1 MSVDFTDF
9 STVANL
15 GEYMRKEIDL
25 LDRAIEVF
33 ARGFC
38 FTRSFTHPY
47 LAERIGQI
55 WVVRDAP
62 RKRGAYRREEWIAHG
77 VTPEEID
84 ETARKYTRGRFAV
97 CAIHGVN
104 ESDQPLRAGFKTL
117 NYRLGGTE
125 PVMVHQLK
133 RIPRF
138 DSSVEIVRVTT
149 EDLAE
154 RVNKAA
160 RFRQILPEHLVSDS
174 PLRQYAALIDN
185 RPVGWVRSI
194 DVAKATWCADM
205 YVVPEFRRRGIARA
219 MMAQML
225 RDDRAHGSEL
235 AVLTASHAGAKLYPI
250 VGYKQ
255 IATLMLYT
263 PRKD

>member
-1 MSVDFTDF
+1 M
-9 STVANL
+9 
-15 GEYMRKEIDL
+15 EIL
-25 LDRAIEVF
+25 QHAIEVF

-47 LAERIGQI
+47 LAERVGQI

-62 RKRGAYRREEWIAHG
+62 RKRGEYRREEWIAYG

-84 ETARKYTRGRFAV
+84 ETARKHTRGRFAV
-97 CAIHGVN
+97 CAIYGVN
-104 ESDQPLRAGFKTL
+104 ESDQPLREGFKAL

-125 PVMVHQLK
+125 PIMVHELK

-138 DSSVEIVRVTT
+138 DSSVEILRVTT
-149 EDLAE
+149 ADLAE

-160 RFRQILPEHLVSDS
+160 RSRQVLSEHLAKDS
-174 PLRQYAALIDN
+174 PLRQYVALVDDK
-185 RPVGWVRSI
+185 PVGWVRSI
-194 DVAKATWCADM
+194 DVEQATWCSDM
-205 YVVPEFRRRGIARA
+205 YVMPEFRRRGIARA

-225 RDDRAHGSEL
+225 RDDRAHGSKL

-255 IATLMLYT
+255 IGTLMLYT
-263 PRKD
+263 PKKD

>member
-1 MSVDFTDF
+1 MGT
-9 STVANL
+9 
-15 GEYMRKEIDL
+15 EIL
-25 LDRAIEVF
+25 HHAIEVF

-47 LAERIGQI
+47 LAERVGEI

-62 RKRGAYRREEWIAHG
+62 RKRGEYRREEWISYRA
-77 VTPEEID
+77 TPEEID
-84 ETARKYTRGRFAV
+84 ETARKHTRGRFAI
-97 CAIHGVN
+97 CAIYGVN
-104 ESDQPLRAGFKTL
+104 ESDQPLREGFKAL

-125 PVMVHQLK
+125 PIMVHALK

-138 DSSVEIVRVTT
+138 EEPAKIVRVTT
-149 EDLAE
+149 ADLAD

-160 RFRQILPEHLVSDS
+160 RARQILSEHLVKDS
-174 PLRQYAALIDN
+174 PLRQYVALVDDK
-185 RPVGWVRSI
+185 PVGWVRSI
-194 DVAKATWCADM
+194 DVEQATWCADM

-225 RDDRAHGSEL
+225 RGDRAHGSKL

-255 IATLMLYT
+255 VGTLMLYT
-263 PRKD
+263 PKKD

>member
-1 MSVDFTDF
+1 MTQ
-9 STVANL
+9 
-15 GEYMRKEIDL
+15 EIDL
-25 LDRAIEVF
+25 LHWAIEVF
-33 ARGFC
+33 AHGFC

-47 LAERIGQI
+47 LAERVGEI

-62 RKRGAYRREEWIAHG
+62 RKRGEYRREEWIAHG
-77 VTPEEID
+77 ITPEEVD
-84 ETARKYTRGRFAV
+84 ATARKHTRGRFAI
-97 CAIHGVN
+97 CAIHGTD

-125 PVMVHQLK
+125 PIMVHELK

-138 DSSVEIVRVTT
+138 DSAVEIARVTT
-149 EDLAE
+149 ADLADL
-154 RVNKAA
+154 VNKAA
-160 RFRQILPEHLVSDS
+160 RARQILTEHLGKDS
-174 PLRQYAALIDN
+174 PLRQYVALVDN
-185 RPVGWVRSI
+185 KPVGWVRSI
-194 DVAKATWCADM
+194 DVCQATWCADM
-205 YVVPEFRRRGIARA
+205 YVMPEFRRRGIARA

-255 IATLMLYT
+255 IGTLMLYT
-263 PRKD
+263 PKKN

>member
-1 MSVDFTDF
+1 MGT
-9 STVANL
+9 
-15 GEYMRKEIDL
+15 EIL
-25 LDRAIEVF
+25 HHAIEVF

-38 FTRSFTHPY
+38 FTRSLTHPY
-47 LAERIGQI
+47 LAERVGQI

-62 RKRGAYRREEWIAHG
+62 RKRGEYRREEWIAHG

-84 ETARKYTRGRFAV
+84 ETARKHTRGRFAV
-97 CAIHGVN
+97 CAIYGVN
-104 ESDQPLRAGFKTL
+104 ESDQPLREGFKAL

-125 PVMVHQLK
+125 PIMVHELK

-138 DSSVEIVRVTT
+138 DSSVEILRVTT
-149 EDLAE
+149 ADLAE

-160 RFRQILPEHLVSDS
+160 RSRQVLPEHLAKDS
-174 PLRQYAALIDN
+174 PLRQYVALVDDK
-185 RPVGWVRSI
+185 PVGWVRSI
-194 DVAKATWCADM
+194 DVEQATWCSDM
-205 YVVPEFRRRGIARA
+205 YVMPEFHRRGIARA

-225 RDDRAHGSEL
+225 RDDRAHGSKL

-255 IATLMLYT
+255 IGTLMLYT
-263 PRKD
+263 PKKD

>member
-1 MSVDFTDF
+1 
-9 STVANL
+9 
-15 GEYMRKEIDL
+15 MRKELDL
-25 LDRAIEVF
+25 LYHAIEVF

-47 LAERIGQI
+47 LAERIGNI

-62 RKRGAYRREEWIAHG
+62 RNRGNYRREEWIAHG
-77 VTPEEID
+77 VTPEKID
-84 ETARKYTRGRFAV
+84 ATARKHTRGKFAI

-104 ESDQPLRAGFKTL
+104 ESDQPLRVGFKAL

-125 PVMVHQLK
+125 PVMVHELK

-138 DSSVEIVRVTT
+138 EAPVEIVRVTT
-149 EDLAE
+149 ADLAE

-160 RFRQILPEHLVSDS
+160 GVRQVLPEHLEKDS
-174 PLRQYAALIDN
+174 PLRQYAALADDK
-185 RPVGWVRSI
+185 PVGWVRSI
-194 DVAKATWCADM
+194 DVVGATWCADM
-205 YVVPEFRRRGIARA
+205 YVMPEFRRRGIARA

-225 RDDRAHGSEL
+225 RDDRTNGSKL
-235 AVLTASHAGAKLYPI
+235 AVLTASHAGAKLYPL
-250 VGYKQ
+250 VGYRH

-263 PRKD
+263 PKKN

>member
-1 MSVDFTDF
+1 M
-9 STVANL
+9 
-15 GEYMRKEIDL
+15 GKEIDL
-25 LDRAIEVF
+25 LHHAIEVF

-38 FTRSFTHPY
+38 FTRSLTHPY
-47 LAERIGQI
+47 LAERVGQI

-62 RKRGAYRREEWIAHG
+62 RKRGEYRREEWIAYG

-84 ETARKYTRGRFAV
+84 ETACKHTRGRFAV

-104 ESDQPLRAGFKTL
+104 ESDQPLREGFKAL

-125 PVMVHQLK
+125 PIMVHELK

-138 DSSVEIVRVTT
+138 DSSVEILRVTT
-149 EDLAE
+149 ADLAE

-160 RFRQILPEHLVSDS
+160 RSRQVLSEHLAKDS
-174 PLRQYAALIDN
+174 PLRQYVALVDDK
-185 RPVGWVRSI
+185 PVGWVRSI
-194 DVAKATWCADM
+194 DVEQATWCADM

-225 RDDRAHGSEL
+225 RDDRAHGSKL

-255 IATLMLYT
+255 IGTLMLYT
-263 PRKD
+263 PKKD